1 MTPQLKK
8 DTTVEV
14 ISLDPRQQVICKH
27 LKLQFY
33 AVWKWLLFS
42 RASSLMFNT
51 TPHRHTYKYI
61 IKNKNTKKQVL
72 YLAIEVLQS
81 CKNTLPFLQPIAF

>member
-27 LKLQFY
+27 LKFQFY
-33 AVWKWLLFS
+33 AVWQ
-42 RASSLMFNT
+42 T
-51 TPHRHTYKYI
+51 TF
-61 IKNKNTKKQVL
+61 
-72 YLAIEVLQS
+72 VLQGLFTDVQHNS
-81 CKNTLPFLQPIAF
+81 TQTHI